1 MIMFKSEVKLDFSS
15 VAITHMLF
23 NLSHVSN
30 QLGVDFVITSG
41 NDGHGLHMRGSKHY
55 INQAI
60 DVRSKSFGPEMKHKI
75 WESMKVRMGPKFFV
89 DLEHE
94 GKDNEHFHI
103 QVRKNITFP

>member
-23 NLSHVSN
+23 NLSRVSN
-30 QLGVDFVITSG
+30 QLGIDFTITSG
-41 NDGHGLHMRGSKHY
+41 NDGHGIHMRGSKHY

-60 DVRSKSFGPEMKHKI
+60 DVRSKSFSPEMKKTI
-75 WESMKVRMGPKFFV
+75 WESMKTQMGPKFFV

-94 GKDNEHFHI
+94 GRDNEHFHI
-103 QVRKNITFP
+103 QVRQGTSFP